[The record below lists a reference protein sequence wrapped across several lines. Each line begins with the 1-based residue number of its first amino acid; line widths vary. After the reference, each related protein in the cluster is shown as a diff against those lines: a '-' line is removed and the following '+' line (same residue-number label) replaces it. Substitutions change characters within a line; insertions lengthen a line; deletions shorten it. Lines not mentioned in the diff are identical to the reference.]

1 VSGQDFSRAANTQ
14 KTAGLQPLRETPP
27 QLGYIY
33 DDLENES
40 VQRAIVEEGALMNN
54 APKG

>member
-1 VSGQDFSRAANTQ
+1 MSGQDFSRAANTQ